1 MTFRY
6 GSVSL
11 SRLAGVHPHLVEIAH
26 EGLKASALDITIVCG
41 VRTVDEQVE
50 LFSHGR
56 TTQEMREAGIYD
68 VRGKPDLR
76 QVTWTLNSN
85 HFIRPQTG
93 KGHAIDV
100 APWVGGKIEWNNYG
114 AYDEIARAFFAVA
127 SAKGYPLEW
136 GGHWVKK
143 DRPHFQLPKG
153 YGG

>member
-1 MTFRY
+1 MFGY
-6 GSVSL
+6 GATSKK
-11 SRLAGVHPHLVEIAH
+11 RLNGVHPHLVEIAH
-26 EGLKASALDITIVCG
+26 DGLKASRVDIAVICG

-56 TTQEMREAGIYD
+56 TTQDMREAGIYD
-68 VRGKPDLR
+68 VPGKPDLK

-85 HFIRPQTG
+85 HFLRPQTG

-100 APWVGGKIEWNNYG
+100 APWVGGKIDWNNI
-114 AYDEIARAFFAVA
+114 AAFDEIARAFFTIAD
-127 SAKGYPLEW
+127 AKKYPLEW
-136 GGHWVKK
+136 GGHWTKK